1 MEKQLMEKQKVPP
14 KKIYIEGKSMFSSKE
29 IKPENDSLTILSF
42 LQKSKYNGTK

>member
-1 MEKQLMEKQKVPP
+1 MVKQKIPP

-42 LQKSKYNGTK
+42 LQKVNITGQNKK